1 MIKGLVCLFFWHR
14 CNVSAIVRARFT
26 ATLKWQDSRS
36 LQRINMGKS
45 RHDWYILVD
54 GLWVEI
60 HIQNDVQKWNRK
72 VKFLRFSEASWCTKL
87 FQVSELKCYQGDTQ
101 WIYCTMCHSA
111 FVFSLTWVVLSGPPY
126 TQWKARMMLAHVCV
140 FHVHLLRTV
149 RVERC
154 LPAWTKKQYIVA

>member
-1 MIKGLVCLFFWHR
+1 MIKGLVSLFFCLRH
-14 CNVSAIVRARFT
+14 NVSAKIRERFT
-26 ATLKWQDSRS
+26 AALKWKASRS

-87 FQVSELKCYQGDTQ
+87 FQMSELKCYQGDSF
-101 WIYCTMCHSA
+101 HS
-111 FVFSLTWVVLSGPPY
+111 VNLLYNVPLSICLF
-126 TQWKARMMLAHVCV
+126 TDLSSA
-140 FHVHLLRTV
+140 LRSTLYKV
-149 RVERC
+149 KSPDDAGTRLC
-154 LPAWTKKQYIVA
+154 FPCSFT